1 MQRYKITIEYDGR
14 PYYGWQRQ
22 DGQPSVQQALE
33 EAAAKVDGAPVLM
46 QGAGRTDRG
55 VHATGQVAHFDL
67 QKPRP
72 IRKIADALNFHLRPE
87 PVAVIHAEEVAEDW
101 SARFNATLRAY
112 RYVIINRRADLTIDR
127 GLAWRVPYQLDASAM
142 DRAAKAL
149 IGQHDFSTFRD
160 AECQARH
167 PIRTLDKIDVARY
180 AEGIEVTVEAKSFLH
195 RQVRSIVGS
204 LVEVGRGA
212 KLLTPSGTIYRW
224 VAHRGRARCAGR
236 GLDSS
241 DFGRQRALRLRACR
255 PARWLV
261 LGTCGVWL
269 GISLEQ
275 TV

>member
-1 MQRYKITIEYDGR
+1 MQRYKITVEYDGR
-14 PYYGWQRQ
+14 PYFGWQRQ

-87 PVAVIHAEEVAEDW
+87 PVAVLHAEEVDSDW

-112 RYVIINRRADLTIDR
+112 RYVIMNRRADLTVDK
-127 GLAWRVPYQLDASAM
+127 GLAWRIPYELDAGAM
-142 DRAAKAL
+142 DRAAKTL

-160 AECQARH
+160 AECQAKH
-167 PIRTLDKIDVARY
+167 AIRTLDKIDVARY
-180 AEGIEVTVEAKSFLH
+180 GEGIEVTVEAKSFLH

-212 KLLTPSGTIYRW
+212 KQESWIKDILDARERSACGP
-224 VAHRGRARCAGR
+224 VAPPD
-236 GLDSS
+236 GL
-241 DFGRQRALRLRACR
+241 F
-255 PARWLV
+255 
-261 LGTCGVWL
+261 
-269 GISLEQ
+269 LER
-275 TV
+275 VEYKPN

>member
-1 MQRYKITIEYDGR
+1 MQRYKITVEYDGR
-14 PYYGWQRQ
+14 PYFGWQRQ

-87 PVAVIHAEEVAEDW
+87 PVAVLHAEEVGSDW

-112 RYVIINRRADLTIDR
+112 RYVIMNRRADLTVDK
-127 GLAWRVPYQLDASAM
+127 GLAWRIPYELDAGAM
-142 DRAAKAL
+142 DRAAKTL

-160 AECQARH
+160 AECQAKH
-167 PIRTLDKIDVARY
+167 AIRTLDKIDVARY
-180 AEGIEVTVEAKSFLH
+180 GEGIEVTVEAKSFLH

-212 KLLTPSGTIYRW
+212 KQESWIKDILDARERSACGP
-224 VAHRGRARCAGR
+224 VAPPD
-236 GLDSS
+236 GL
-241 DFGRQRALRLRACR
+241 F
-255 PARWLV
+255 
-261 LGTCGVWL
+261 
-269 GISLEQ
+269 LER
-275 TV
+275 VEYKPN

>member
-1 MQRYKITIEYDGR
+1 MQRYKITVEYDGR
-14 PYYGWQRQ
+14 PFFGWQRQ

-33 EAAAKVDGAPVLM
+33 DAAAKLDGVPVLM

-72 IRKIADALNFHLRPE
+72 LRKIADALNFHLRPA
-87 PVAVIHAEEVAEDW
+87 PVAVLDAEEVSEDW

-112 RYVIINRRADLTIDR
+112 RYVIINRRADLTVDK
-127 GLAWRVPYQLDASAM
+127 GLAWRVPSRLDAGAM

-160 AECQARH
+160 AECQAKH

-180 AEGIEVTVEAKSFLH
+180 GEGLEVTVEAKSFLH

-204 LVEVGRGA
+204 LAEVGRGA
-212 KLLTPSGTIYRW
+212 RDESWIADILEAKDRTACGP
-224 VAHRGRARCAGR
+224 VAPAD
-236 GLDSS
+236 GL
-241 DFGRQRALRLRACR
+241 F
-255 PARWLV
+255 
-261 LGTCGVWL
+261 
-269 GISLEQ
+269 LER
-275 TV
+275 VEYGDD

>member
-14 PYYGWQRQ
+14 PFFGWQRQ

-33 EAAAKVDGAPVLM
+33 EAAAVLDDAPVLM

-72 IRKIADALNFHLRPE
+72 IRKIADALNFHLRPH
-87 PVAVIHAEEVAEDW
+87 PVAVLEAEEVDADW

-112 RYVIINRRADLTIDR
+112 RYVIINRRADLTVDK
-127 GLAWRVPYQLDASAM
+127 GLAWRVPYKLDARAM

-160 AECQARH
+160 AECQAAH

-180 AEGIEVTVEAKSFLH
+180 GEGLEVTVEAKSFLH

-212 KLLTPSGTIYRW
+212 RDEDWIADILDAKDRTACGPVAPADGLFLERVEYGTGQDR
-224 VAHRGRARCAGR
+224 
-236 GLDSS
+236 
-241 DFGRQRALRLRACR
+241 
-255 PARWLV
+255 
-261 LGTCGVWL
+261 
-269 GISLEQ
+269 
-275 TV
+275 

>member
-14 PYYGWQRQ
+14 PYFGWQRQ

-87 PVAVIHAEEVAEDW
+87 PVAVLHAEEVDSDW

-112 RYVIINRRADLTIDR
+112 RYVIMNRRADLTVDK
-127 GLAWRVPYQLDASAM
+127 GLAWRIPYELDAGAM
-142 DRAAKAL
+142 DRAAKTL

-160 AECQARH
+160 AECQAKH
-167 PIRTLDKIDVARY
+167 AIRTLDKIDVARY
-180 AEGIEVTVEAKSFLH
+180 GEGIEVTVEAKSFLH

-212 KLLTPSGTIYRW
+212 KQESWIKDILDARERSACGP
-224 VAHRGRARCAGR
+224 VAPPD
-236 GLDSS
+236 GL
-241 DFGRQRALRLRACR
+241 F
-255 PARWLV
+255 
-261 LGTCGVWL
+261 
-269 GISLEQ
+269 LER
-275 TV
+275 VEYKPN

>member
-14 PYYGWQRQ
+14 PFYGWQRQ

-33 EAAAKVDGAPVLM
+33 EAAAKLDGAPVLM

-87 PVAVIHAEEVAEDW
+87 PVAILHAEEVAEDW
-101 SARFNATLRAY
+101 NARFNATLRAY
-112 RYVIINRRADLTIDR
+112 RYVIINRRADLTVDK
-127 GLAWRVPYQLDASAM
+127 GLAWRVPFPLDAGAM

-160 AECQARH
+160 AECQAKH

-180 AEGIEVTVEAKSFLH
+180 GEGLEVTVEAKSFLH

-212 KLLTPSGTIYRW
+212 QNEDWIGEILDARERTACGPVAPSD
-224 VAHRGRARCAGR
+224 
-236 GLDSS
+236 GL
-241 DFGRQRALRLRACR
+241 F
-255 PARWLV
+255 
-261 LGTCGVWL
+261 
-269 GISLEQ
+269 LER
-275 TV
+275 VGYGPREA

>member
-1 MQRYKITIEYDGR
+1 MQRYKITVEYDGR
-14 PYYGWQRQ
+14 PFFGWQRQ
-22 DGQPSVQQALE
+22 DGQPSVQQTLE
-33 EAAAKVDGAPVLM
+33 EAAAGIDGAPVLV

-72 IRKIADALNFHLRPE
+72 LRKIADALNFHLRPD
-87 PVAVIHAEEVAEDW
+87 PVAVLNAEEVDADW

-112 RYVIINRRADLTIDR
+112 RYVIINRRADLTVDK
-127 GLAWRVPYQLDASAM
+127 GLAWRVPMQLDAGAM

-180 AEGIEVTVEAKSFLH
+180 GEGLEVTVEAKSFLH

-212 KLLTPSGTIYRW
+212 REEDWIAEILEAKDRTACGP
-224 VAHRGRARCAGR
+224 VAPAD
-236 GLDSS
+236 GL
-241 DFGRQRALRLRACR
+241 F
-255 PARWLV
+255 
-261 LGTCGVWL
+261 
-269 GISLEQ
+269 LER
-275 TV
+275 VAYDDA

>member
-14 PYYGWQRQ
+14 PYFGWQRQ

-33 EAAAKVDGAPVLM
+33 EAAANVDGAPVLM

-87 PVAVIHAEEVAEDW
+87 PVAVLHAEEVDSDW

-112 RYVIINRRADLTIDR
+112 RYVIMNRRADLTIDK
-127 GLAWRVPYQLDASAM
+127 GLAWRIPYELDAGAM
-142 DRAAKAL
+142 DRAAKTL

-160 AECQARH
+160 AECQAKH
-167 PIRTLDKIDVARY
+167 AIRTLDKIDVARY
-180 AEGIEVTVEAKSFLH
+180 GEGIEVTVEAKSFLH

-212 KLLTPSGTIYRW
+212 KQESWIKDILDARERSACGP
-224 VAHRGRARCAGR
+224 VAPPD
-236 GLDSS
+236 GL
-241 DFGRQRALRLRACR
+241 F
-255 PARWLV
+255 
-261 LGTCGVWL
+261 
-269 GISLEQ
+269 LER
-275 TV
+275 VEYKPN

>member
-14 PYYGWQRQ
+14 PFFGWQRQ

-33 EAAAKVDGAPVLM
+33 EAAAILDDAPVLV

-72 IRKIADALNFHLRPE
+72 IRKIADALNFHLRPH
-87 PVAVIHAEEVAEDW
+87 PVAILHAEEVDDDW

-112 RYVIINRRADLTIDR
+112 RYVIINRRAHLTVDQ
-127 GLAWRVPYQLDASAM
+127 GLAWRVPFRLDAAAM

-160 AECQARH
+160 AECQAKH

-180 AEGIEVTVEAKSFLH
+180 GEGLEVTVEAKSFLH

-204 LVEVGRGA
+204 LVEVGRSAQSEDWIAEILEARDRTACG
-212 KLLTPSGTIYRW
+212 P
-224 VAHRGRARCAGR
+224 VAPPD
-236 GLDSS
+236 GL
-241 DFGRQRALRLRACR
+241 F
-255 PARWLV
+255 
-261 LGTCGVWL
+261 
-269 GISLEQ
+269 LER
-275 TV
+275 VEYDAE

>member
-14 PYYGWQRQ
+14 PYFGWQRQ

-87 PVAVIHAEEVAEDW
+87 PVAVLHAEEVDSDW

-112 RYVIINRRADLTIDR
+112 RYVIMNRRADLTVDK
-127 GLAWRVPYQLDASAM
+127 GLAWRIPYELDAGAM
-142 DRAAKAL
+142 DRAAKTL

-160 AECQARH
+160 AECQAKH
-167 PIRTLDKIDVARY
+167 AIRTLDKIDVARY
-180 AEGIEVTVEAKSFLH
+180 GEGIEVTVEAKSFLH

-212 KLLTPSGTIYRW
+212 KQERW
-224 VAHRGRARCAGR
+224 IKEILDARERSACGPVAPPD
-236 GLDSS
+236 GL
-241 DFGRQRALRLRACR
+241 F
-255 PARWLV
+255 
-261 LGTCGVWL
+261 
-269 GISLEQ
+269 LER
-275 TV
+275 VEYKLN